1 MKSVLRERDWWRD
14 AVIYQVYPR
23 SFADS
28 DGDGTGDLPGVT
40 ARLPYLA
47 DLGVDGLWLS
57 PFYRSPL
64 ADAGYDVADYRDVD
78 PRFGTLADVDTL
90 IARADDLG
98 LAVLVDLVPN
108 HSSDQHPWFQAAVA
122 AGPGSPERARYLFR
136 DGRRATGEL
145 PPNNWRSGFGGPGW
159 TRITEPDGRPGQW
172 YLHLFDVHQ
181 PDFDWT

>member
-1 MKSVLRERDWWRD
+1 MHSPASDWWRD

-23 SFADS
+23 SFSDS

-40 ARLPYLA
+40 ARLPHLA

-90 IARADDLG
+90 IARAHE
-98 LAVLVDLVPN
+98 P
-108 HSSDQHPWFQAAVA
+108 
-122 AGPGSPERARYLFR
+122 RAR
-136 DGRRATGEL
+136 GAG
-145 PPNNWRSGFGGPGW
+145 
-159 TRITEPDGRPGQW
+159 
-172 YLHLFDVHQ
+172 
-181 PDFDWT
+181 